1 MFNIERWQEIFQAIA
16 KNKLRTF
23 LTGLSVASGIFILVI
38 LLGASKGLQ
47 NGIEAQFSGDAST
60 LLFIT
65 PGMTSVEYKGLNP
78 NRKVQL
84 RYDDYV
90 MLEKEF
96 RDLIDLK
103 TPLAEKYDATYVYG
117 NQVGKNYYLKG
128 CYPDVLE
135 IEAAQILSGRNL
147 NQTDIIGGEK
157 VIVIGNKIKQD
168 LFKEKNAIGE
178 YININAIPFKVIGVF
193 ANPTRTWKEDM
204 AFTPLPTMLKV
215 FGLGDKL
222 DYLAFTMKKTE
233 NPNDMVSTSEKLT
246 AGIIELLKRKHFI
259 APTDQS
265 AIQVYSSVAQT
276 KDIGMMLF
284 MINLFFWWV
293 GICTIV
299 AGVVGV
305 SNIMLIIVKER
316 TKEIGI
322 RKALGAPPISIV
334 TMILHESVFIT
345 MISGFIGL
353 ISSLTLLEIIGPMVN
368 SDFFKNPE
376 IDFQVALTTLF
387 LLVFAGA
394 LAGFVPAYRAA
405 RIKPIVALKDE

>member
-1 MFNIERWQEIFQAIA
+1 
-16 KNKLRTF
+16 
-23 LTGLSVASGIFILVI
+23 
-38 LLGASKGLQ
+38 
-47 NGIEAQFSGDAST
+47 
-60 LLFIT
+60 
-65 PGMTSVEYKGLNP
+65 
-78 NRKVQL
+78 
-84 RYDDYV
+84 
-90 MLEKEF
+90 
-96 RDLIDLK
+96 
-103 TPLAEKYDATYVYG
+103 
-117 NQVGKNYYLKG
+117 
-128 CYPDVLE
+128 
-135 IEAAQILSGRNL
+135 
-147 NQTDIIGGEK
+147 
-157 VIVIGNKIKQD
+157 
-168 LFKEKNAIGE
+168 
-178 YININAIPFKVIGVF
+178 
-193 ANPTRTWKEDM
+193 M